1 MMGSVHMSSPSP
13 HPLTDFVCFD
23 VCVYLILLFL
33 VGNAGMWLPSIVF
46 YVFVFLSRG
55 FAKHITFACICF
67 VWFLVLL
74 TQVRTSLGL
83 TLSNGERRR
92 CLCRP

>member
-1 MMGSVHMSSPSP
+1 MGSVHMSSPSP
-13 HPLTDFVCFD
+13 LPLTDFVCFD

-33 VGNAGMWLPSIVF
+33 VWERRDVVTIYCVLGF
-46 YVFVFLSRG
+46 CFLSRG